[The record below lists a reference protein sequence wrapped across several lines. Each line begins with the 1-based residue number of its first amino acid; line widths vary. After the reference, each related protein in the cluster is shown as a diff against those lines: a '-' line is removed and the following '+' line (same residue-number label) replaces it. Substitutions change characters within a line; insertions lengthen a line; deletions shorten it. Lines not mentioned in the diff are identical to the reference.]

1 MATTAMYKSYGT
13 AQAGKLTVGPVT
25 ITLPTGILG
34 TVYVVKDCGGLAA
47 TNPITIQGTGG
58 QLFDGAAS
66 AVINTNFGSL
76 TFVFNG
82 TEWNI
87 T

>member
-1 MATTAMYKSYGT
+1 V
-13 AQAGKLTVGPVT
+13 LTVGPVT
-25 ITLPTGILG
+25 ITLPTGVLG
-34 TVYVVKDCGGLAA
+34 AVYIVKDCGGLAA

-58 QLFDGAAS
+58 QLIDGAVI
-66 AVINTNFGSL
+66 AVNNINFGSL
-76 TFVFNG
+76 TLVFNG